1 MSFPL
6 NPVDNQ
12 VYKNYYFDSSAN
24 AWRRNDF
31 DPVGT
36 IKKYDGTNWIDG
48 VTKPGWFACIPE
60 NADKDCPDMTD
71 RFAMGKNISSNRV
84 CGGANLV
91 ALNIDHIPSH
101 DHGMKHIHD
110 AIFCNSTHSHTSSC
124 RTDSHSECTGGCANH
139 SHNVVKAPSRPANT
153 RGGSSSVF
161 TCHVWCITGGPI
173 PANFVNNHS
182 AHSHTVGG
190 GSHNH
195 AVCICNTQ
203 TKLTTNTGNCCFFN
217 GNISGDFH
225 DNKPSFYSMIYI
237 RKCF

>member
-60 NADKDCPDMTD
+60 NADKNCPDMTD
-71 RFAMGKNISSNRV
+71 RFAMGKIISESGS
-84 CGGANLV
+84 CGGANAV

-101 DHGMKHIHD
+101 DHGMSHSHS
-110 AIFCNSTHSHTSSC
+110 ATSCNSCHFHGTTDCHTDEHSAGTHFHGGVIQASSRPFDTLAVSMTTVFTSHQWC
-124 RTDSHSECTGGCANH
+124 RTFN
-139 SHNVVKAPSRPANT
+139 PT
-153 RGGSSSVF
+153 RGFISQ
-161 TCHVWCITGGPI
+161 H
-173 PANFVNNHS
+173 AEHN
-182 AHSHTVGG
+182 HTVGG

-195 AVCICNTQ
+195 TISVLPTDM
-203 TKLTTNTGNCCFFN
+203 KTTNRGNCCFFN

-225 DNKPSFYSMIYI
+225 ENKPLFYSMIYI